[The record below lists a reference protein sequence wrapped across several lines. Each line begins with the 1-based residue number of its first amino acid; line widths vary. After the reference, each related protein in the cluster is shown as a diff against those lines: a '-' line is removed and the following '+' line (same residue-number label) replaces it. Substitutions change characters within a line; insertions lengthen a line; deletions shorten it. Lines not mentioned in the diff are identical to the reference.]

1 VSDIAYRTFA
11 GIAEEGNEGKNMNT
25 AQALVELLKAYDVK
39 YIFGVPGDTTMPL
52 YDALY
57 AARDDITHIMTHDER
72 SASFMADAYA
82 RLSGK
87 PGITEAPSGGGATYV
102 IPGVAEANGSS
113 VPLIVF
119 TTDVPLVDEGKGT
132 LTAIDQQRLLQ
143 AATKWSAVV
152 KRPQMLPDVIRRA
165 FREATSGRGGAAH
178 VILPEDVLVELAPP
192 NALYAE
198 HQTSSYPAYRTQAP
212 RAALVAMLDAL
223 LSAQRPMIVA
233 GGGAMLSGAW
243 NEITQLAETLHIP
256 VATTINGKGSI
267 SEMHPWSAGVIGG
280 NGGRPYANRMLAE
293 ADCLLFLGS
302 KVNSLVTLSGAI
314 PNPLQNVTVLQINID
329 PNELGNTVLATIAA
343 CGDIKESLAA
353 LLQITI
359 QRNVMPPNRAW
370 TTQTLAALAE
380 TFWGE
385 FEEQAACNDV
395 PLAPQRI
402 IETLWQHTPD
412 DVVIVADPGTMT
424 PFTAAHFRTRR
435 PGRSVVIPRAHGGLG
450 YALPA
455 TVGAALA
462 RPGERVVGLVGDGSF
477 GMSGTELAT
486 IARLHLPI
494 TLILFHNGSFGWIK
508 MLQRLYFGKH
518 YFGVD
523 FTERMDAAAIAEA
536 FGVRGVRISEAKQLL
551 PVLTTALASNE
562 PVLIDVPTKSELE
575 ETPPVHAWQQA
586 LASIHDNKEG

>member
-1 VSDIAYRTFA
+1 
-11 GIAEEGNEGKNMNT
+11 MNT
-25 AQALVELLKAYDVK
+25 AQALIELLKAYDVK
-39 YIFGVPGDTTMPL
+39 YIFGVPGDTSMPL

-57 AARDDITHIMTHDER
+57 GASDDITHIMTHDER
-72 SASFMADAYA
+72 SAAFMADAYA

-87 PGITEAPSGGGATYV
+87 PGITEAPSGGGATYI

-152 KRPQMLPDVIRRA
+152 KRPQMLSDVVRRA
-165 FREATSGRGGAAH
+165 FRAATSGRGGAAH
-178 VILPEDVLVELAPP
+178 VILPEDVLVEEVPAI
-192 NALYAE
+192 ALQAE
-198 HQTSSYPAYRTQAP
+198 QASSIYPAYRTQAP
-212 RAALVAMLDAL
+212 RAALESMLDAL
-223 LSAQRPMIVA
+223 LAARRPMIVA
-233 GGGAMLSGAW
+233 GGGTMLSGAW

-267 SEMHPWSAGVIGG
+267 CEMHEWSAGVIGG
-280 NGGRPYANRMLAE
+280 NGGRPYANRLLAE

-314 PNPLQNVTVLQINID
+314 PNPLQPVTVLQINID
-329 PNELGNTVLATIAA
+329 PNELGNTVPATVAA
-343 CGDIKESLAA
+343 CGDIQESLAA
-353 LLQITI
+353 LLQLATE
-359 QRNVMPPNRAW
+359 RNVAPPEREC
-370 TTQTLAALAE
+370 TPQTLADLAE
-380 TFWGE
+380 PFWIE
-385 FEEQAACNDV
+385 VAERAACNDV
-395 PLAPQRI
+395 PLTPQRI
-402 IETLWQHTPD
+402 IDTLWQHTPD

-424 PFTAAHFRTRR
+424 PFTAAQFRVKR

-462 RPGERVVGLVGDGSF
+462 RPSERIVGLVGDGSF

-494 TLILFHNGSFGWIK
+494 TLILFHNDSYGWIK
-508 MLQRLYFGKH
+508 MLQRLYYDKR

-523 FTERMDAAAIAEA
+523 FPEHMDAAAIAEA

-551 PVLTTALASNE
+551 PALTAALASNE

-575 ETPPVHAWQQA
+575 EMPPVHAWQQA
-586 LASIHDNKEG
+586 LARIHASKEA